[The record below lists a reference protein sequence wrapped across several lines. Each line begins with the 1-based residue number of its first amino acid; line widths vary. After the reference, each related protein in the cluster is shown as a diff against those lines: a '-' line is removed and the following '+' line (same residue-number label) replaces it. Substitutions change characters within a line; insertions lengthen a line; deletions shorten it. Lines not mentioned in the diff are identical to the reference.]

1 MEFLGSTRRVARR
14 EYHGG
19 DVRAQYLLP
28 LALIVAGC
36 SKGNFNNR
44 STAGPA
50 VLTYPL
56 ENKVT
61 TLDPGKVQDAIM
73 PEIMA
78 NVFEGLVAY
87 DEKNEIS
94 PALAEKWDVTN
105 GGKTYVFHL
114 RDAKFQNGTPVTAD
128 DFKWTWERNLGPE
141 LASPIATGYLGDI
154 VGVKEYADGKAKEI
168 AGVKVVDPHTLSVTL
183 DKPRPYFLGNLTY
196 PCAFVLPKAVVG
208 AKEIRSVDQAVGTGP
223 FKLSKVVEDQQI
235 DLTAFDGYW
244 GGKPKVER
252 IARPVVIDNATRL
265 SGFRNGQYDFLQ
277 LPRSDVANVQSDPK
291 LKPLLRFEQRPA
303 VFYFLINQKE
313 YAPFKDV
320 RVRKAFAMAINREQI
335 VNDLLTGQTVANG
348 LVPPGVPGFQEGY
361 KGLPYDPQGARK
373 LLAEAGY
380 PGGKGLPKLELD
392 YRSSRPDSRVASEA
406 AATALQKELGVPIST
421 KALEL
426 GALVSRRN
434 KDQLQMAFMSWN
446 ADYLDPQ
453 NFLSLL
459 MTSDSKLNHD
469 GFSNKEFDR
478 LCAEADVDLVPAH
491 RAALYQRAE
500 RIAVEQAARLP
511 LYFEMQPILISPT
524 VKGLRMNLFGILPHT
539 KTEIVR

>member
-1 MEFLGSTRRVARR
+1 MRPLR
-14 EYHGG
+14 
-19 DVRAQYLLP
+19 LLP
-28 LALIVAGC
+28 LLLLLAGC
-36 SKGNFNNR
+36 SKGNFNSR
-44 STAGPA
+44 STTGAA

-61 TLDPGKVQDAIM
+61 TLDPGRVQDAIM

-87 DEKNEIS
+87 DEKNTIS
-94 PALAEKWDVTN
+94 PMLAERWDVTE

-114 RDAKFQNGTPVTAD
+114 REAKFQDGTPVTAES
-128 DFKWTWERNLGPE
+128 FKWTWERNLGPE

-154 VGVKEYADGKAKEI
+154 VGVKEFADGKAKSVS
-168 AGVKVVDPHTLSVTL
+168 GVKVVDEHTLSVTL

-196 PCAFVLPKAVVG
+196 PCAFVLPKSVG
-208 AKEIRSVDQAVGTGP
+208 TKEIRTVDKAIGTGP
-223 FKLSKVVEDQQI
+223 FKLTKVIEDQQI
-235 DLTAFDGYW
+235 DLVANAGYW
-244 GGKPKVER
+244 GGKPKVEK

-265 SGFRNGQYDFLQ
+265 SGFRNGQYDFLL

-291 LKPLLRFEQRPA
+291 LKPLLRFQQRPA

-320 RVRKAFAMAINREQI
+320 RVRKAFAMAINRESI

-361 KGLPYDPQGARK
+361 KGLPYDPEGARK
-373 LLAEAGY
+373 LLSEAGY
-380 PGGKGLPKLELD
+380 PSGKGLPDLELN
-392 YRSSRPDSRVASEA
+392 YRSGRPDSRVASEA
-406 AATALQKELGVPIST
+406 VATALKKELNVPIST

-434 KDQLQMAFMSWN
+434 KDELQMAFMSWN

-469 GFSNKEFDR
+469 GFNSPEFDR
-478 LCAEADVDLVPAH
+478 LCAQADVDLNPE
-491 RAALYQRAE
+491 RRMGLYQQAE

-511 LYFEMQPILISPT
+511 LYFEMQPILVSPN
-524 VKGLRMNLFGILPHT
+524 VKGLRESLFGILPHT